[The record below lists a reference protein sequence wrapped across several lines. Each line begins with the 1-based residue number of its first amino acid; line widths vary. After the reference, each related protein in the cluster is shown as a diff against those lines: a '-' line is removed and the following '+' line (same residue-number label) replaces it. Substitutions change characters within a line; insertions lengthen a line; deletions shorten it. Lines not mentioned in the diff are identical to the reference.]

1 VTGYRHLSR
10 TSKSTPSLA
19 TLTQRGQV
27 PYLNGIDLDAVAA
40 ISAIVLP
47 FRLGPRQSGCV
58 PSKWQRSPI
67 VLGEKDAQNFRSMQ
81 RTYQGLPRRLVW
93 RCLSFTFDHRF
104 TLPSGPGVK
113 DSFRTRSR
121 QLSIQLGKSAASMG
135 CEMKIP

>member
-19 TLTQRGQV
+19 TLAQRGQV
-27 PYLNGIDLDAVAA
+27 PDLDGIDLDAVAA

-67 VLGEKDAQNFRSMQ
+67 VLGEKDAQDFVPCRELIKG
-81 RTYQGLPRRLVW
+81 YLGGLVW
-93 RCLSFTFDHRF
+93 RCSSFTFDHRF
-104 TLPSGPGVK
+104 TLPSGQGVK